1 MQVTDPFSGD
11 FASTYAQL
19 AEDGAEFLVVGAL
32 LYFLGRLLVVP
43 AIRWGLERSR
53 VDKTLESALGSA
65 SHLLVVILAVV
76 VAASVAGFRGTLA
89 GSTLVAAGVTIAVG
103 LAAQDV
109 LGNFVS
115 GVFIV
120 TDPDLNV
127 GDTIEW
133 NGKRGVVVDIDLRV
147 TRVRTPDNER
157 VIVPNTDLATSA
169 VTNRTSTGPIGV
181 SYDFGVGYDADL
193 DPVEAIIRNV
203 ARDIDHV
210 TEKPE
215 PVVGVDALADTAVV
229 VTGRIWIPNN
239 RRNRLPSVHSAF
251 VRGVH
256 EACRAEGIDLSETTH
271 HELSGDIGVHDGLGA
286 ADERPG

>member
-11 FASTYAQL
+11 LASTYAQL
-19 AEDGAEFLVVGAL
+19 AEDGAVFLVVGTV

-89 GSTLVAAGVTIAVG
+89 GSTLIAAGVTVAVG

-147 TRVRTPDNER
+147 TRVRTLDNER

-169 VTNRTSTGPIGV
+169 VTNRTSTGPIGI
-181 SYDFGVGYDADL
+181 SYNFGVGYDADL
-193 DPVEAIIRNV
+193 DEVEAIIRNV

-210 TEKPE
+210 AEKPE
-215 PVVGVDALADTAVV
+215 PVIRVDELADTAVV

-256 EACRAEGIDLSETTH
+256 EACRAGGIDLSNTTQ
-271 HELSGDIGVHDGLGA
+271 HELSGDIGVHDSGRMA
-286 ADERPG
+286 NERTE